1 MASSYEAP
9 AEVRELEKRL
19 NDFSYRKG
27 YNIDQVFDDFLRY
40 IIWAF
45 SLDGKPIDNW
55 KYKKEESLFFFDLL
69 QEWIMVM
76 DKQIALH
83 EWYDAFGDLYM
94 SCIASSGRQSGRA
107 QFFTPSGICD
117 LMVAISDNEE
127 KNLPIYVQ
135 TLHAAAA
142 VTYWRSTLSTS
153 GTTFAQRI

>member
-55 KYKKEESLFFFDLL
+55 KYKKEEQLFFLELL
-69 QEWIMVM
+69 QEWISVM

-107 QFFTPSGICD
+107 QFFTPPGICD
-117 LMVAISDNEE
+117 LMVAISDNGE
-127 KNLPIYVQ
+127 KKIHRYMF
-135 TLHAAAA
+135 
-142 VTYWRSTLSTS
+142 RSYMR
-153 GTTFAQRI
+153 QRP

>member
-19 NDFSYRKG
+19 NDFSYRNG

-55 KYKKEESLFFFDLL
+55 KYKKEEQLFFLELL
-69 QEWIMVM
+69 QEWISVM

-83 EWYDAFGDLYM
+83 
-94 SCIASSGRQSGRA
+94 
-107 QFFTPSGICD
+107 
-117 LMVAISDNEE
+117 
-127 KNLPIYVQ
+127 
-135 TLHAAAA
+135 
-142 VTYWRSTLSTS
+142 
-153 GTTFAQRI
+153 